1 MGLYLLGCGRKEIP
15 HLSEEI
21 EEGLMDY
28 LQRCKG
34 KITGILEHI
43 AIPFLV
49 LEGQGTVT
57 GIHRSGTGAVVVVV
71 GVGGAAEK
79 LWSLVEGY

>member
-1 MGLYLLGCGRKEIP
+1 MGLYLLGCGRKEIL

-34 KITGILEHI
+34 EMTGILKHI

-49 LEGQGTVT
+49 LEGQGVVT
-57 GIHRSGTGAVVVVV
+57 GIHESGTGAVVVMA

-79 LWSLVEGY
+79 LWSLVEGC